1 MICNICGN
9 KITKEEN
16 SLIFLPFGAICEE
29 CSNEIQ
35 LNKEN
40 REMKTTTRDALHLEM
55 IEDFSNVIAKH
66 LPNFDN
72 NISNDTW
79 KLLELFTEETIYQLT
94 DPALNCECGY
104 QH

>member
-9 KITKEEN
+9 ETTEAGNAFIA
-16 SLIFLPFGAICEE
+16 LPFGVICEE

-35 LNKEN
+35 SSKEN
-40 REMKTTTRDALHLEM
+40 KTHEELHLA
-55 IEDFSNVIAKH
+55 ILEDVSNVIAKH

-72 NISNDTW
+72 NISPNTW

-94 DPALNCECGY
+94 
-104 QH
+104 Q